1 MRKASKIIY
10 LVAAILSIVLAVNYL
25 IAGIVLVVVPNTQVF
40 IDAFIENYAP
50 EAAEKMPVAD
60 ALAAVQAIMITYGV
74 GFIITACC
82 AGVNSFFAF
91 KAHGQEKP
99 SKSLNVLNIV
109 FGVLGGV
116 LVNVVA
122 AIFAFVAN
130 GQEERRAAVEK
141 K

>member
-10 LVAAILSIVLAVNYL
+10 LVAAIVSIVFAVGYL
-25 IAGIVLVVVPNTQVF
+25 ICGIVMLVFPNIPEVVE
-40 IDAFIENYAP
+40 AIE
-50 EAAEKMPVAD
+50 AEIAKNPDLPAD
-60 ALAAVQAIMITYGV
+60 ALEVFKAIFITYGV
-74 GFIITACC
+74 VFIITACC

>member
-10 LVAAILSIVLAVNYL
+10 LVAAILSIVAAVCYL
-25 IAGIVLVVVPNTQVF
+25 ICGIVMLVLPN
-40 IDAFIENYAP
+40 IPEIIEAIEQEIAKNP
-50 EAAEKMPVAD
+50 ELPAD
-60 ALAAVQAIMITYGV
+60 ALEIFKAFFVFYGV
-74 GFIITACC
+74 CAIITAIC